1 MSSLNKFDN
10 DSLKNRFCVI
20 VIPRISDYYYLRF
33 LYREIILSSE
43 NNKAKLSLFSLSPSS
58 NSGRDRFLYP
68 FKIITLLLRRKNC
81 NGKKVILH
89 IHWIELLYRWGNNKY
104 LLPFLV
110 LPINL
115 FFRAYKKITKNKIVV
130 TLHNIVPH
138 QVYWPRIEYWFFK
151 TMLQRISDNIFVH
164 SSLQKKTAANFYNI
178 ESKKIRVI
186 QHGFFRKP
194 KLPTRQQ
201 CEKNRSK
208 LRIPKADIVFSSI
221 GRISEY
227 KGVSILLEAA
237 GKFFKDPSST
247 RVRLIIAG
255 KGSRTYIRRL
265 SKSYQNVLSNKR
277 LMFLNKRL
285 SDAELDEILSVADFG
300 ICPYVRA
307 TTPATILDFM
317 CYALPVITTDDPN
330 IPVFVGDYPLIIAKR
345 GDSNSL
351 ANVINLVC
359 KKMIK
364 GETRTNL
371 LKKTIKLSDAWRI
384 SADSTL
390 KCYYGLVRT

>member
-1 MSSLNKFDN
+1 
-10 DSLKNRFCVI
+10 
-20 VIPRISDYYYLRF
+20 
-33 LYREIILSSE
+33 
-43 NNKAKLSLFSLSPSS
+43 
-58 NSGRDRFLYP
+58 
-68 FKIITLLLRRKNC
+68 
-81 NGKKVILH
+81 
-89 IHWIELLYRWGNNKY
+89 
-104 LLPFLV
+104 
-110 LPINL
+110 
-115 FFRAYKKITKNKIVV
+115 
-130 TLHNIVPH
+130 
-138 QVYWPRIEYWFFK
+138 
-151 TMLQRISDNIFVH
+151 
-164 SSLQKKTAANFYNI
+164 
-178 ESKKIRVI
+178 
-186 QHGFFRKP
+186 
-194 KLPTRQQ
+194 
-201 CEKNRSK
+201 
-208 LRIPKADIVFSSI
+208 
-221 GRISEY
+221 
-227 KGVSILLEAA
+227 
-237 GKFFKDPSST
+237 
-247 RVRLIIAG
+247 
-255 KGSRTYIRRL
+255 
-265 SKSYQNVLSNKR
+265 
-277 LMFLNKRL
+277 MFLNKRL